1 MKRLLIICIITA
13 TALSASAQ
21 NFRIGLGGGFNS
33 TWLANSNV
41 SDQGDDLDF
50 AVTFGGSIGIEG
62 VYGFNEKSGISIAM
76 LYSGHNQKY
85 EGEAGN
91 TSYESTVKMRYLD
104 IPILFRITSPSGTYF
119 EVGPQVGFLMSAD
132 EEGDL
137 GPDID
142 VKDSFEGT
150 NIAGVLGF
158 GVDIDVS
165 ENVIITTGL
174 RLGYGFT
181 DATSEYSSESDLD
194 AALSEGKVGTSTYYA
209 HYDNKNNFGYEKTNR
224 IFGGLKLG
232 VTYNLK

>member
-1 MKRLLIICIITA
+1 MKRLILILTA
-13 TALSASAQ
+13 SVVVFSVQAQ
-21 NFRIGLGGGFNS
+21 EFRLGLGGGFNS

-41 SDQGDDLDF
+41 SDQGDELDF

-62 VYGFNEKSGISIAM
+62 VYGFNEKTGISMAL

-85 EGEAGN
+85 EGEVGN
-91 TSYESTVKMRYLD
+91 TTVESTVKMRYLD
-104 IPILFRITSPSGTYF
+104 IPILFRLTSSGGTYF

-137 GPDID
+137 GPDRD

-165 ENVIITTGL
+165 DNVIITTGL

-181 DATSEYSSESDLD
+181 DATSEYSTESDLNKAYAD
-194 AALSEGKVGTSTYYA
+194 DKVSTSTYFA
-209 HYDNKNNFGYEKTNR
+209 HFDNKNNFGYEKTNR
-224 IFGGLKLG
+224 IFGGLKLA